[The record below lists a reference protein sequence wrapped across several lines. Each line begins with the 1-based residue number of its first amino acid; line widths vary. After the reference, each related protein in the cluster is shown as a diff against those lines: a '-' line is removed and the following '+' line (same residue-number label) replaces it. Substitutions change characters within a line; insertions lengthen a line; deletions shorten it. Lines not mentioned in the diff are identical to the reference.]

1 MDFPRDHL
9 NKKRPSLGSQMSLKP
24 PSHLSHNVHKLQ
36 STNINHNRG
45 VVRIEQYEY
54 EEENLLGQGFTSKV
68 YLGRLA
74 DNARKQFAIKVVD
87 KRRISKNK
95 ENL

>member
-1 MDFPRDHL
+1 MDFPREYL
-9 NKKRPSLGSQMSLKP
+9 NKKRHSALSQVSLKA
-24 PSHLSHNVHKLQ
+24 PSHLPHNLHKQQ
-36 STNINHNRG
+36 STNVNHNKG
-45 VVRIEQYEY
+45 LVRIEQYEY